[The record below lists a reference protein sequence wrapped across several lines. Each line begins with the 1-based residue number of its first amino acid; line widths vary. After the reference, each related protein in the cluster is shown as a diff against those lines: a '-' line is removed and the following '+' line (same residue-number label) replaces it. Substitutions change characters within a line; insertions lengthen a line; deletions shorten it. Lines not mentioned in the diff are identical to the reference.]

1 MSRFQ
6 FWTLNCAGAILV
18 LLLVSHFVMARLNG
32 RRTDELNLQRAYI
45 NNANQVSAVLDRMGQ
60 RIAQGSESDPRLRDL
75 LIKYGL
81 SVTLDV
87 QGKKKT
93 YP

>member
-1 MSRFQ
+1 MSRRQ
-6 FWTLNCAGAILV
+6 FWTLNLAGAILV

-32 RRTDELNLQRAYI
+32 RRTDDLNLQRAYI
-45 NNANQVSAVLDRMGQ
+45 NNASQVRAVLDRMAQ
-60 RIAQGSESDPRLRDL
+60 RIAQGSEIDPRLRDL

>member
-1 MSRFQ
+1 MSRRQ
-6 FWTLNCAGAILV
+6 FWTLNFTSALLVV
-18 LLLVSHFVMARLNG
+18 LLVTHFVMSRRNSRLA
-32 RRTDELNLQRAYI
+32 DEVNLQRAYI
-45 NNANQVSAVLDRMGQ
+45 NNANQVSAVLDRMAQ
-60 RIAQGSESDPRLRDL
+60 RIALGSETDPRLRDL

-87 QGKKKT
+87 QGKKKS

>member
-6 FWTLNCAGAILV
+6 FWTLNCASAILV
-18 LLLVSHFVMARLNG
+18 VLLATHFVMSRRNS

-45 NNANQVSAVLDRMGQ
+45 NNANQVSAVLDRMAQ

-81 SVTLDV
+81 TVTLDV

>member
-6 FWTLNCAGAILV
+6 YWTLNCAGAILV
-18 LLLVSHFVMARLNG
+18 LLLVSHFAMARLNS
-32 RRTDELNLQRAYI
+32 RRTEELNLQRAYI
-45 NNANQVSAVLDRMGQ
+45 NNANQVSAVLDRMAQ
-60 RIAQGSESDPRLRDL
+60 RIAQGSESDPRLCDL

>member
-1 MSRFQ
+1 MSRLQ
-6 FWTLNCAGAILV
+6 FWMLNVASAILV
-18 LLLVSHFVMARLNG
+18 LLLVAHFVMARLNG
-32 RRTDELNLQRAYI
+32 RRSDELNLQRAYI
-45 NNANQVSAVLDRMGQ
+45 NNANQVSAVLDRMAQ
-60 RIAQGSESDPRLRDL
+60 RIALGSETDPRLRDV

-81 SVTLDV
+81 TVTLDV

>member
-18 LLLVSHFVMARLNG
+18 LLLLAHFVMARLNG

-45 NNANQVSAVLDRMGQ
+45 NNANQVSAVLDRMAQ

>member
-18 LLLVSHFVMARLNG
+18 LLLVSHFAMARLNG

-45 NNANQVSAVLDRMGQ
+45 NNASQVSTVLDRMAQ
-60 RIAQGSESDPRLRDL
+60 RIAQGSDSDPRLRDL

-87 QGKKKT
+87 QGKKKS